1 MRISLFA
8 LFFLAGCSDTPA
20 DPNDNDNTP
29 PPSTASVTVGDNL
42 YTPSRVDLALGGTVT
57 WTWAGF
63 ALHTLTFDNPD
74 IESTSARTTGAT
86 SRLFAAAGDYTYYC
100 TIHGRAVMSGR
111 VVVVTL

>member
-57 WTWAGF
+57 WTWAGV
-63 ALHTLTFDNPD
+63 AAHTLTFDNPD
-74 IESTSARTTGAT
+74 IASANARTSGNT
-86 SRLFAAAGDYTYYC
+86 SRQFPNAGEFTYFC
-100 TIHGRAVMSGR
+100 EIHGRGMSGR